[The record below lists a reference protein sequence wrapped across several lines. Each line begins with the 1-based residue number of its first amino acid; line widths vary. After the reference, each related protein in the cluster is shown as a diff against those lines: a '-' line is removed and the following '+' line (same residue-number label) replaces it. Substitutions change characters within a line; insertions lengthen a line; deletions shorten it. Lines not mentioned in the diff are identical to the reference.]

1 MTTGLRYQFQYH
13 RTTAPKRLSWSPDL
27 APSISDGA
35 KSPIIHPERHHQGV
49 SQTNF
54 VLGNVVENWVNIN
67 FVLGNVVENWVHISF
82 ALGNVAENWVHISF
96 VLGNVAENW
105 VHISFALGN
114 VAENWVHISFV
125 LSNVAEN
132 WVHTSFALGNVVE
145 TDIALMMSR
154 GIVSSLPASAVC
166 AFIFFFFCLFN
177 NF

>member
-54 VLGNVVENWVNIN
+54 VLGNVVENWV
-67 FVLGNVVENWVHISF
+67 HISF
-82 ALGNVAENWVHISF
+82 ALGNVAENWSHINF
-96 VLGNVAENW
+96 TLDNVVENW
-105 VHISFALGN
+105 MHISFALDN

-125 LSNVAEN
+125 LSNVAE
-132 WVHTSFALGNVVE
+132 
-145 TDIALMMSR
+145 TDNALMMSR

-166 AFIFFFFCLFN
+166 AFVFLFN
-177 NF
+177 NFK

>member
-49 SQTNF
+49 SQT
-54 VLGNVVENWVNIN
+54 N

-132 WVHTSFALGNVVE
+132 WVHTSFALGNVAE
-145 TDIALMMSR
+145 TDIALMMPR

-166 AFIFFFFCLFN
+166 AFIFCLTILN
-177 NF
+177 SSK

>member
-54 VLGNVVENWVNIN
+54 VLGNVVENWV
-67 FVLGNVVENWVHISF
+67 
-82 ALGNVAENWVHISF
+82 
-96 VLGNVAENW
+96 
-105 VHISFALGN
+105 HISFALGN

-132 WVHTSFALGNVVE
+132 WVHTSFVLGNVAE
-145 TDIALMMSR
+145 TDIALMMPR

-166 AFIFFFFCLFN
+166 AFIFCLTILN
-177 NF
+177 SSK

>member
-27 APSISDGA
+27 APSVNGGA
-35 KSPIIHPERHHQGV
+35 KSPIIHPERYHQGFF
-49 SQTNF
+49 QTNS
-54 VLGNVVENWVNIN
+54 VLGNVA
-67 FVLGNVVENWVHISF
+67 ENWVHISF
-82 ALGNVAENWVHISF
+82 ALGNVAENWSHISF
-96 VLGNVAENW
+96 ALGNVAENG

-132 WVHTSFALGNVVE
+132 WVHTSFALGNVAE
-145 TDIALMMSR
+145 TDIALMMPR

-166 AFIFFFFCLFN
+166 AFIFFV
-177 NF
+177 

>member
-13 RTTAPKRLSWSPDL
+13 RTTVPKRLSWSPDL

-54 VLGNVVENWVNIN
+54 VLGNVVENWV
-67 FVLGNVVENWVHISF
+67 HISF
-82 ALGNVAENWVHISF
+82 A
-96 VLGNVAENW
+96 LGNVAENW

-114 VAENWVHISFV
+114 VAENWVH
-125 LSNVAEN
+125 
-132 WVHTSFALGNVVE
+132 TSFALGNVAE
-145 TDIALMMSR
+145 TDIALMMPR

-166 AFIFFFFCLFN
+166 AFIFCLTILN
-177 NF
+177 SLK

>member
-27 APSISDGA
+27 APSVNGGA

-54 VLGNVVENWVNIN
+54 VLGNVV
-67 FVLGNVVENWVHISF
+67 
-82 ALGNVAENWVHISF
+82 
-96 VLGNVAENW
+96 ENW

-132 WVHTSFALGNVVE
+132 WVHTSFALGNVAE
-145 TDIALMMSR
+145 TDNALMVSR

-166 AFIFFFFCLFN
+166 AFVFLFN
-177 NF
+177 NFK

>member
-54 VLGNVVENWVNIN
+54 VLGNVVENWV
-67 FVLGNVVENWVHISF
+67 
-82 ALGNVAENWVHISF
+82 
-96 VLGNVAENW
+96 
-105 VHISFALGN
+105 HISFALGN

-132 WVHTSFALGNVVE
+132 WVHTSFALGNVAE
-145 TDIALMMSR
+145 TDIALMMPR
-154 GIVSSLPASAVC
+154 GIVSSLSASAVC
-166 AFIFFFFCLFN
+166 AFIFCLTILN
-177 NF
+177 SSK

>member
-35 KSPIIHPERHHQGV
+35 KSLIIHPERHHQGV
-49 SQTNF
+49 SQTN
-54 VLGNVVENWVNIN
+54 
-67 FVLGNVVENWVHISF
+67 S
-82 ALGNVAENWVHISF
+82 

-132 WVHTSFALGNVVE
+132 WVHTSFALGNVAE
-145 TDIALMMSR
+145 TDIALMMPR

-166 AFIFFFFCLFN
+166 AFIFCLTILN
-177 NF
+177 SSK

>member
-27 APSISDGA
+27 APSICGGA

-54 VLGNVVENWVNIN
+54 VLGNVVENWVHIS
-67 FVLGNVVENWVHISF
+67 FALGNVAENWVHISF
-82 ALGNVAENWVHISF
+82 ALGNVAENLVYISF

-114 VAENWVHISFV
+114 VAENWVH
-125 LSNVAEN
+125 
-132 WVHTSFALGNVVE
+132 TSFALGNVAE
-145 TDIALMMSR
+145 TDIALMMPR

-166 AFIFFFFCLFN
+166 AFIFCLTILN
-177 NF
+177 SSK

>member
-54 VLGNVVENWVNIN
+54 VL
-67 FVLGNVVENWVHISF
+67 S
-82 ALGNVAENWVHISF
+82 
-96 VLGNVAENW
+96 NVAENW

-132 WVHTSFALGNVVE
+132 WVHTSFALGNVAE
-145 TDIALMMSR
+145 TDIALMVSR

-166 AFIFFFFCLFN
+166 AFIFFV
-177 NF
+177 